1 MPATAVT
8 ILLLFQDGGRLLN
21 INTIYYSLA
30 HFPVKIKQK
39 QKRYRR
45 TDIQKLRE
53 GFTGV

>member
-1 MPATAVT
+1 MPTTAVT